1 MSSTNPTDP
10 AREPA
15 HEGASAAE
23 NIAAEA
29 GEVAPENEAATAN
42 QAAAERR
49 RQLLGTIGQGAA
61 TAGWAVVRG
70 ASWAAGKVAQ
80 GYQAIDPDL
89 RRHVAHAPLVG
100 LTHMSPARRQVTPLP
115 DDGFRPI
122 LFVHGLAGH
131 PGNFG
136 PMRAWFSFMGRTR
149 TWSMSFEE
157 AETMQQMADQLS
169 QAVTDVVRING
180 LAPDTRI
187 DIVAHSMG
195 GLISR
200 LALEHPET
208 AARIG
213 TLVTL
218 GTPHEGTQAAR
229 LAVTSRVL
237 DLRPDSEVVRR
248 LALQL
253 PWQRQHGMPRLVAL
267 WSPVDMLLMP
277 PDSARVP
284 GAENIEMQG
293 FTHLSYLIHPR
304 AWQRVWSALEQSP
317 S

>member
-1 MSSTNPTDP
+1 MSTPDP
-10 AREPA
+10 PDTVRVPPHDAASVAE
-15 HEGASAAE
+15 EG
-23 NIAAEA
+23 AAEA
-29 GEVAPENEAATAN
+29 DAGTAANEAATAD
-42 QAAAERR
+42 QAAAARR
-49 RQLLGTIGQGAA
+49 RELLSTVGRGAA
-61 TAGWAVVRG
+61 TAGWAVIRG

-89 RRHVAHAPLVG
+89 RRHFAHAPLVG
-100 LTHMSPARRQVTPLP
+100 LTHVSPSRRQVTSLP
-115 DDGFRPI
+115 DDGFRPV

-136 PMRAWFSFMGRTR
+136 PMRAWFGFMGRTR

-157 AETMQQMADQLS
+157 AETMQEMADQLA
-169 QAVTDVVRING
+169 QAVADVIRVNE
-180 LAPDTRI
+180 LPPETKV

-200 LALEHPET
+200 LALEHAET

-248 LALQL
+248 LARQL
-253 PWQRQHGMPRLVAL
+253 PWQREQGLPRLVAL
-267 WSPVDMLLMP
+267 WSPADMLLMP

-304 AWQRVWSALEQSP
+304 AWQRAWTALEQSP

>member
-1 MSSTNPTDP
+1 MSTPQSTDP
-10 AREPA
+10 STVSSDPTLSDD
-15 HEGASAAE
+15 G
-23 NIAAEA
+23 
-29 GEVAPENEAATAN
+29 EAATNEAGAVG
-42 QAAAERR
+42 QVAAGVDEAAARR
-49 RQLLGTIGQGAA
+49 REMLNTVGRGAA
-61 TAGWAVVRG
+61 TAGWAIVRG
-70 ASWAAGKVAQ
+70 ASWAAGKVAE
-80 GYQAIDPDL
+80 GYRSIDPDL
-89 RRHVAHAPLVG
+89 RRHFAHAPLVG
-100 LTHMSPARRQVTPLP
+100 LTHLSPSKRTVTPLP
-115 DDGFRPI
+115 DDGHHPVV
-122 LFVHGLAGH
+122 FVHGLAGH

-136 PMRAWFSFMGRTR
+136 PMRAWFGFMGRTR
-149 TWSMSFEE
+149 TWSMSFEDADTLQE
-157 AETMQQMADQLS
+157 MADQLS
-169 QAVTDVVRING
+169 QAVADVIRVNE
-180 LAPDTRI
+180 LPADTKV

-200 LALEHPET
+200 LALENPNT
-208 AARIG
+208 AAHVG

-237 DLRPDSEVVRR
+237 DLRPDSDVVRR
-248 LALQL
+248 LAEQL
-253 PWQRQHGMPRLVAL
+253 PWHRDESRSRLVAL

-284 GAENIEMQG
+284 GAENVEMPG